1 MISAGEDA
9 TDRARALRD
18 AAASDPEQ
26 VPIAEVVELLVLGD
40 PETRRIAMA
49 CLEETIDARSEKPA
63 AAPAA
68 FERLLDDDDPYVRRR
83 AALSAGAAIRK
94 DAESFETLVPALR
107 TIGSDPGEPGRDA
120 AIQALAA
127 LAIERPG
134 SATNAVEPLLD
145 VCHARVVPTG
155 PPRDEPGPSRDDGY
169 PDGDDAGAAVGPER
183 DRREST
189 RVQATAGLTR
199 IAAER
204 PEAVVDRAER
214 IAALLE
220 DEHHLV
226 RAGTCEVLES
236 LAEAYP
242 AEVEPFVPAL
252 VDRLAS
258 DTEHPIPWRA
268 ADALNAVGD
277 EYPIRVGEELR
288 GVLDTIEKFLERRD
302 PGIRGVGVGL
312 LAYAVQAD
320 AGAVDELIP
329 RVRALLEDD
338 HAPVRANAA
347 LTLGLAGREKARD
360 DLESLAADD
369 PEPSVRDAAIRAL
382 ELLDRPATGET
393 TK

>member
-1 MISAGEDA
+1 MISTGEDA
-9 TDRARALRD
+9 TDRARTLRD
-18 AAASDPEQ
+18 AAASDPAQ

-40 PETRRIAMA
+40 PETRRIAME
-49 CLEETIDARSEKPA
+49 CLEETIDARSETPGA
-63 AAPAA
+63 AAAA

-83 AALSAGAAIRK
+83 AALSAGAAIRT

-107 TIGSDPGEPGRDA
+107 TIGIDPGEPGRDA

-127 LAIERPG
+127 LALERPG
-134 SATNAVEPLLD
+134 SAPDAVEPLLD

-155 PPRDEPGPSRDDGY
+155 PPRDDGY
-169 PDGDDAGAAVGPER
+169 PDGDDVGAAVGPER

-204 PEAVVDRAER
+204 PETVVDYADR
-214 IAALLE
+214 IAELLE
-220 DEHHLV
+220 DDHHLV
-226 RAGTCEVLES
+226 RTGTCEVLES
-236 LAEAYP
+236 LAEASP
-242 AEVEPFVPAL
+242 DDVEPFVPAL

-258 DTEHPIPWRA
+258 DTEHPVPWRA

-288 GVLDTIEKFLERRD
+288 GVLDTIETFLERRD

-312 LAYAVQAD
+312 LAYAAQAD
-320 AGAVDELIP
+320 AEAVDELIP
-329 RVRALLEDD
+329 RVRPLLEDD

-347 LTLGLAGREKARD
+347 LTLGLAGRKEAVD
-360 DLESLAADD
+360 NLESLAADD
-369 PEPSVRDAAIRAL
+369 PEPSVRDAATRAI
-382 ELLDRPATGET
+382 ELLDRPTAGET
-393 TK
+393 AK